1 MVRDKVVTDLRS
13 SNFIHQSN
21 ALCTL
26 LVSAVIEF
34 SRVHAD
40 TVQFALSCLVSSS
53 SIQDRYKR
61 AAPST

>member
-1 MVRDKVVTDLRS
+1 MVRDKVVTDVRS
-13 SNFIHQSN
+13 SNFTHQSN

-40 TVQFALSCLVSSS
+40 SAVRSLVPGIILIHSRP
-53 SIQDRYKR
+53 I
-61 AAPST
+61 